1 MTGFLMNRG
10 DFEEGE
16 KCGGAGSEHGEDAVR
31 EYFAVIVQEPDMA
44 FHASFPDLP
53 GCAATAATF
62 HGARVGAGRALARC
76 LDHMKRAGDSI
87 PEPSTLETIIG
98 GEDEHCGAAILVRE
112 ATRRSAP
119 DD

>member
-1 MTGFLMNRG
+1 
-10 DFEEGE
+10 
-16 KCGGAGSEHGEDAVR
+16 
-31 EYFAVIVQEPDMA
+31 
-44 FHASFPDLP
+44 
-53 GCAATAATF
+53 
-62 HGARVGAGRALARC
+62 
-76 LDHMKRAGDSI
+76 MKRAGDSI